1 MVITLTITI
10 TIRCYDMV
18 MTTAEKSEKI
28 KAGIAAKKAAGTYT
42 GGKPKKCATCGE
54 HHKVGNPC
62 GHKPALETIV
72 ASNPV
77 SPGVTPPPAS
87 PLD

>member
-1 MVITLTITI
+1 
-10 TIRCYDMV
+10 MV

-42 GGKPKKCATCGE
+42 GGKPKRCTSCGCS
-54 HHKVGNPC
+54 HKVGNPC
-62 GHKPALETIV
+62 GPKPALETV
-72 ASNPV
+72 GAVNPV